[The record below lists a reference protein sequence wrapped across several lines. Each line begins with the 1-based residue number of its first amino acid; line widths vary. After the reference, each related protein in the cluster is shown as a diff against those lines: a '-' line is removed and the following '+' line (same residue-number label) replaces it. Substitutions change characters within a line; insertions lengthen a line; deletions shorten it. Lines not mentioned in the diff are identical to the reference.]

1 MLEPPA
7 NAADEAA
14 VVAATGLA
22 LPDDLRALHAVHDG
36 TFAPRLPA
44 GMSDGSVRDDA
55 DEVAVVRRSRRRRRG
70 GA

>member
-44 GMSDGSVRDDA
+44 GC
-55 DEVAVVRRSRRRRRG
+55 RRLRTRRRRRG
-70 GA
+70 GGRSPI